1 VGEKGRNFKINKEKR
16 PHKKKK
22 IERSEAS

>member
-16 PHKKKK
+16 PHKKKTK
-22 IERSEAS
+22 NRKE